1 MHTRMRSL
9 THRAA
14 IAALLVVLADGSG
27 SAAVKFPKWPAS
39 EALRHLPEN
48 LREDT
53 RRLGDEVRGRG
64 CPGSVA
70 LAALGPSY
78 PGVTIES
85 QPSLYWFTQT
95 DVSADIQIE
104 IEDKASAAPILDI
117 TIAGGVGPGI
127 HELSL
132 AEHRVSLDPGVHYEW
147 SVAALCDP
155 QRRAGDMV
163 SAATIIRIVP
173 PPELERRLEDAGL
186 EHRAE
191 LLVEHGIW
199 YDALQA
205 VARLIAERPG
215 GDWRAVRAR
224 LLDSV
229 GLKQAAAHGG

>member
-1 MHTRMRSL
+1 MRSL
-9 THRAA
+9 TRRAA

-27 SAAVKFPKWPAS
+27 SAAVKFPEWPAS

-70 LAALGPSY
+70 LAALAPSH

-95 DVSADIQIE
+95 GVSADIQIE
-104 IEDKASAAPILDI
+104 IFDKTSFAPVLDAR
-117 TIAGGVGPGI
+117 IAGGVGPGI

-132 AEHRVSLDPGVHYEW
+132 AEHRVSLEPSHEYEW
-147 SVAALCDP
+147 SVAVLCD
-155 QRRAGDMV
+155 RREPAGDMV
-163 SAATIIRIVP
+163 SVATIIRIDP
-173 PPELERRLEDAGL
+173 LPELERRLEDAGP
-186 EHRAE
+186 EDRAE

-199 YDALQA
+199 YDALEA
-205 VARLIAERPG
+205 LARLITERPAN
-215 GDWRAVRAR
+215 DWRAVRAR

-229 GLKQAAAHGG
+229 GLKQAAAYGD